1 MQVPF
6 RVKPLSNLSCPLA
19 HFYSNWDK
27 DNQNPRCHSRGWGG
41 VGTLTSQSFHDVQG
55 VLAEVE
61 SH

>member
-6 RVKPLSNLSCPLA
+6 RVISNLSC
-19 HFYSNWDK
+19 FSNNWDK

-41 VGTLTSQSFHDVQG
+41 VGTRTGQAFHNVHG

-61 SH
+61 RH